1 MHMPPAKSARA
12 WRERGTPIGPFDVLI
27 AGQAKHRG
35 LILVTNNVG
44 EFQRV
49 EDLRLENWTAT
60 RAL

>member
-1 MHMPPAKSARA
+1 
-12 WRERGTPIGPFDVLI
+12 VLI

-49 EDLRLENWTAT
+49 EDLRLENWTET
-60 RAL
+60 RAS